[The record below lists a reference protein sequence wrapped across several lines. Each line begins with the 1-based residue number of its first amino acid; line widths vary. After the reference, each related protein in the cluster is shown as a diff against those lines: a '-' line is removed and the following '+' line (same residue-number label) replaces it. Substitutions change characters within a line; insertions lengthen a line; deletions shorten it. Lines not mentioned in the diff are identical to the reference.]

1 MNYQQQNYIPNKVP
15 QDKRQQI
22 IELQQ
27 LFPVVSLHDKVNQ
40 DYQEQYLITILP
52 DIQIKLV
59 INKDYPLSQAKY
71 FVISNLQHESINET
85 NWQIKVQNKETFKL
99 TALTIKELFLVSKPQ
114 QDPYIEE
121 LANLKNKIKE
131 EQIIQRIQQVDLKT
145 LFQNVPVTEYKKII
159 ESGKLLEYIEKLP
172 DYKLLTQYIIELG
185 KTNENFADHLIEQD
199 KKIRNQKAELISL
212 AAYFDRLKTDVI
224 SKDRECKEVQNRLDP
239 YHIVRQLDEQIN
251 QLDEISNEK
260 IEDLNG
266 STIILNKQFDE
277 DLQQYL
283 NLRKQQHKLQIKK
296 DKLEQTLLQRKM
308 EQMKQQQ

>member
-1 MNYQQQNYIPNKVP
+1 MNYQQQNFNINKAQ

-22 IELQQ
+22 MELQQ
-27 LFPVVSLHDKVNQ
+27 LFPVTSLHDKVNQ
-40 DYQEQYLITILP
+40 DFYEQYLITILP

-59 INKDYPLSQAKY
+59 INKDFPQSQANF
-71 FVISNLQHESINET
+71 FVISNLQHEIINET
-85 NWQIKVQNKETFKL
+85 NWQIKVQNKESLKL
-99 TALTIKELFLVSKPQ
+99 TVLHIKELFLYTKPQ

-131 EQIIQRIQQVDLKT
+131 EQIIQKIQQVDLKT

-159 ESGKLLEYIEKLP
+159 ESGRLLEYIEKLP

-199 KKIRNQKAELISL
+199 KKIKNQKAELISL
-212 AAYFDRLKTDVI
+212 AAYFDSLKADVI
-224 SKDRECKEVQNRLDP
+224 NKDREFKKVQNRLDP

-277 DLQQYL
+277 ELQTYL

>member
-1 MNYQQQNYIPNKVP
+1 MNYQQQNINMNKAQ

-22 IELQQ
+22 MELQQ
-27 LFPVVSLHDKVNQ
+27 LFPVTSLHDKVNQ
-40 DYQEQYLITILP
+40 DFYEQYLITILP

-59 INKDYPLSQAKY
+59 INKDFPQSQANF
-71 FVISNLQHESINET
+71 FVISNLQHEIINET
-85 NWQIKVQNKETFKL
+85 NWQIKVQNKESLKL
-99 TALTIKELFLVSKPQ
+99 TVLRIKEQFLYNKPQ

-131 EQIIQRIQQVDLKT
+131 EQIIQKIQQVDLKT

-159 ESGKLLEYIEKLP
+159 ESGRLLEYIEKLP

-199 KKIRNQKAELISL
+199 KKIKNQKAELISL
-212 AAYFDRLKTDVI
+212 AAYFDRLKADVI
-224 SKDRECKEVQNRLDP
+224 NKDRECKEVQNRLDP

-277 DLQQYL
+277 ELQTYL